1 MINAL
6 EKIIHKF
13 ESEQSKDIRS
23 RVVRLVLIGSILTFA
38 ALSIISFLGLF
49 TTWKILEFRSEDL
62 TESTADYIEDFAEE
76 QAVQHVQGVANIK
89 SKQINRSLTNIAYD
103 VEFITDTMNE
113 ILSNPQ
119 NYSSRPLSN
128 AREKAI
134 YAKEPYIF
142 YSKHLL
148 DSGISESVRKEV
160 ELESNIADCLLSISD
175 FYNNN
180 DSSLI
185 FCSKNEFLIGIGMSL
200 AEDKPIEWLAGDS
213 LKEMDL
219 LQRPWYLKAK
229 KEDKLIFTDLFL
241 GSDGDLNITC
251 AKPYYAGDEFA
262 GVACVGLNLKTMSVV
277 STEMLDK
284 NQHRSTDIDFI
295 LDNKGEI
302 VVSTATEGKLI
313 AGTTDFATD
322 FPELTEEMKAG
333 KTGISVLNIDGE
345 EYYIAYTPIEITSW
359 SFASLL
365 KKEDIIS
372 SVKMLKADVS
382 SQMSVF
388 QISLSRLLWS
398 LFIISSAILLILLLI
413 LFRFGIKSSDK
424 FVKPIQELTAGVKDI
439 ASGDFDKKLDIRTG
453 DEIESL
459 AVCFNTMT
467 DELKTYIENLT
478 KATADKERI
487 ATELNVATNIQI
499 SMLPRDFDFNRDDF
513 EIYATMNA
521 AKEVGGDFYD
531 FYLLDEKHLV
541 ITIADVSGKG
551 VPAALFM
558 ANSKTILKNFAMTMS
573 SPDDFAAVMALA
585 NNQLCQGNDEMM
597 FVTVFMGML
606 DLETGR
612 FIYVNGGHNPPMV
625 YHKATDKFEYMEV
638 KQNIVLGMMDGMDF
652 EQQEIQLESGDMLY
666 LYTDGVT
673 EAMDIDNNQYGEE
686 RLSECLNKVNKKAAL
701 SEILQN
707 VRDDL
712 SKHVGEAEQSDDIT
726 MLGLRYH
733 NKSLQ

>member
-1 MINAL
+1 
-6 EKIIHKF
+6 
-13 ESEQSKDIRS
+13 
-23 RVVRLVLIGSILTFA
+23 
-38 ALSIISFLGLF
+38 
-49 TTWKILEFRSEDL
+49 
-62 TESTADYIEDFAEE
+62 
-76 QAVQHVQGVANIK
+76 
-89 SKQINRSLTNIAYD
+89 
-103 VEFITDTMNE
+103 
-113 ILSNPQ
+113 
-119 NYSSRPLSN
+119 
-128 AREKAI
+128 
-134 YAKEPYIF
+134 YA
-142 YSKHLL
+142 
-148 DSGISESVRKEV
+148 
-160 ELESNIADCLLSISD
+160 
-175 FYNNN
+175 
-180 DSSLI
+180 
-185 FCSKNEFLIGIGMSL
+185 
-200 AEDKPIEWLAGDS
+200 
-213 LKEMDL
+213 
-219 LQRPWYLKAK
+219 
-229 KEDKLIFTDLFL
+229 
-241 GSDGDLNITC
+241 
-251 AKPYYAGDEFA
+251 
-262 GVACVGLNLKTMSVV
+262 
-277 STEMLDK
+277 
-284 NQHRSTDIDFI
+284 
-295 LDNKGEI
+295 
-302 VVSTATEGKLI
+302 
-313 AGTTDFATD
+313 
-322 FPELTEEMKAG
+322 
-333 KTGISVLNIDGE
+333 
-345 EYYIAYTPIEITSW
+345 PIEITSW
-359 SFASLL
+359 SFASLS

-372 SVKMLKADVS
+372 SVKMLKTDVS
-382 SQMSVF
+382 SQMSEF
-388 QISLSRLLWS
+388 QFGLSRLLWP

-424 FVKPIQELTAGVKDI
+424 FVKPIQELTVGVKDI

-673 EAMDIDNNQYGEE
+673 EAMDIDNNQYGEQ
-686 RLSECLNKVNKKAAL
+686 RLSDCLNNVDKSADL
-701 SEILQN
+701 PTILQN

-726 MLGLRYH
+726 MLAVRV
-733 NKSLQ
+733 NEVKQQ

>member
-62 TESTADYIEDFAEE
+62 TQSTADYIEDFAEK
-76 QAVQHVQGVANIK
+76 QAIHHVQGIANIK
-89 SKQINRSLTNIAYD
+89 SKQINRSLINIADD
-103 VEFITDTMNE
+103 VEFIVDTMNE
-113 ILSNPQ
+113 IMSNPQ
-119 NYSSRPLSN
+119 NHSSRPLSN

-148 DSGISESVRKEV
+148 DSGITETVRKDV

-175 FYNNN
+175 FYGNN

-185 FCSKNEFLIGIGMSL
+185 LCSKNGFLIGIDRSL
-200 AEDKPIEWLAGDS
+200 TEDKPIAWLMNDA
-213 LKEMDL
+213 LKNVDL
-219 LQRPWYLKAK
+219 LQRPWYIKAK
-229 KEDKLIFTDLFL
+229 KEGKLIFTDLFQSSSSGL
-241 GSDGDLNITC
+241 HIAC
-251 AKPYYAGDEFA
+251 AKPYYAGGEFA
-262 GVACVGLNLKTMSVV
+262 GVAYVGLSLKSMSVI

-313 AGTTDFATD
+313 AGKTDFATD

-333 KTGISVLNIDGE
+333 KAGISVLNIDGE
-345 EYYIAYTPIEITSW
+345 EYYIAYAPIEITSW

-372 SVKMLKADVS
+372 AVKMLKTDVS
-382 SQMSVF
+382 SRMSEF
-388 QISLSRLLWS
+388 QFGFSRLLWP

-467 DELKTYIENLT
+467 DELKTYMANLT

-499 SMLPRDFDFNRDDF
+499 SMLPRNFDFNRDDF
-513 EIYATMNA
+513 EIYATMHA

-531 FYLLDEKHLV
+531 FYLLDENHLM

-558 ANSKTILKNFAMTMS
+558 ANSKTILKNFAMTMTN
-573 SPDDFAAVMALA
+573 PDDLSAVMKLA
-585 NNQLCQGNDEMM
+585 NDQLCQGNDEMM
-597 FVTVFMGML
+597 FVTVFMGLL
-606 DLETGR
+606 DLTTGK

-625 YHKATDKFEYMEV
+625 YHKSTDQFEYMDV
-638 KQNIVLGMMDGMDF
+638 KQNIVLAMMDEMDF
-652 EQQEIQLESGDMLY
+652 EQQEIQLENGDILY

-673 EAMDIDNNQYGEE
+673 EAMDISNNQYGEE
-686 RLSECLNKVNKKAAL
+686 RLSNCLNKVDKNADL
-701 SEILQN
+701 PTILKN

-712 SKHVGEAEQSDDIT
+712 SDHVGEADQSDDIT
-726 MLGLRYH
+726 MLAVRFKL
-733 NKSLQ
+733 K

>member
-38 ALSIISFLGLF
+38 TLSIVSSLGLL

-76 QAVQHVQGVANIK
+76 QAINHIQGVANIK
-89 SKQINRSLTNIAYD
+89 SKQINQSLMNIAND
-103 VEFITDTMNE
+103 VQFIADTMNV
-113 ILSNPQ
+113 IISNPQ
-119 NYSSRPLSN
+119 NYNSKSLSD
-128 AREKAI
+128 ARYKLI
-134 YAKEPYIF
+134 YEKEPYIV
-142 YSKHLL
+142 YSKTLL
-148 DSGISESVRKEV
+148 DNGISEDIRKDIENA
-160 ELESNIADCLLSISD
+160 SNITDCLISLCD
-175 FYNNN
+175 FYDNNEA
-180 DSSLI
+180 SLFI
-185 FCSKNEFLIGIGMSL
+185 CSKNDYLICIDML
-200 AEDKPIEWLAGDS
+200 LEDKSAVKISEGFLDNVIVT
-213 LKEMDL
+213 
-219 LQRPWYLKAK
+219 QRPWYIKAK
-229 KEDKLIFTDLFL
+229 AEDKLIFTDLYL
-241 GSDGDLNITC
+241 TSDGALGITC
-251 AKPYYAGDEFA
+251 AKPYYKGNEFA
-262 GVACVGLNLKTMSVV
+262 GAAGVGLTLNTMSVM
-277 STEMLDK
+277 STEMLSK
-284 NQHRSTDIDFI
+284 NTHRSTDIDFI

-313 AGTTDFATD
+313 AGTTDFETD

-333 KTGISVLNIDGE
+333 KAGISVLNIGGE
-345 EYYIAYTPIEITSW
+345 EYYIAYAPIEITGW

-365 KKEDIIS
+365 KKENIIS
-372 SVKMLKADVS
+372 SVKMLKTDVS
-382 SQMSVF
+382 TQMNEF
-388 QISLSRLLWS
+388 QFGLSKLLRL
-398 LFIISSAILLILLLI
+398 LFIIASAILLILLLI

-459 AVCFNTMT
+459 ALCFNSMT
-467 DELKTYIENLT
+467 DELKTYMTNLT
-478 KATADKERI
+478 KATAEKERI

-531 FYLLDEKHLV
+531 FYLLDENHLV
-541 ITIADVSGKG
+541 ITMADVSGKG

-606 DLETGR
+606 DLETGK

-673 EAMDIDNNQYGEE
+673 EAMDIDNNQYGEQ
-686 RLSECLNKVNKKAAL
+686 RLSECLNGVDKSADL
-701 SEILQN
+701 PTILQN

-712 SKHVGEAEQSDDIT
+712 SKHVGEAAQSDDIT

-733 NKSLQ
+733 KI